1 MHILFFTYYVLSH
14 KENNMLKKY
23 LGGFS
28 LLIFVF
34 AFAAPLCV
42 LTPPAASSDNYTFT
56 QPYTAYYYCDDG
68 TLLYT
73 TTGTSTNTETV
84 DHPEET
90 CEIVGN
96 VYWHYYQEGRLID
109 TIKEP
114 RIECEHTDHGM
125 TYVYNSNRVSYT
137 RSASERACR

>member
-1 MHILFFTYYVLSH
+1 
-14 KENNMLKKY
+14 MLKKY

-42 LTPPAASSDNYTFT
+42 LTPPAASDDNYTFT

-73 TTGTSTNTETV
+73 TTGTSTNTAKV
-84 DHPEET
+84 DHPDDD
-90 CEIVGN
+90 CSWYVSYVPGPAKA
-96 VYWHYYQEGRLID
+96 EGDIHVKVRYF
-109 TIKEP
+109 E
-114 RIECEHTDHGM
+114 RCEHVDHGM